1 MGTEFPLL
9 GSVFA
14 IGFFSVKS
22 VAFLVVSVEE
32 VWLVGKS
39 SDSWIVFGGSLNAFG
54 GGGRTLT
61 FVEVGFGVDAEFMF
75 WTRFG
80 DVKFMEFVVFLLAF
94 GVGFSVSSGN
104 FQIE

>member
-61 FVEVGFGVDAEFMF
+61 FVEVGVGAEFMF

-104 FQIE
+104 FQII

>member
-1 MGTEFPLL
+1 MGTEFPLQ

-75 WTRFG
+75 WTRIG
-80 DVKFMEFVVFLLAF
+80 DVKFMEFVVFLLVF
-94 GVGFSVSSGN
+94 GVGFSVSSWKFKN
-104 FQIE
+104 